1 MQKSLHHPLH
11 HSCCSVILLP
21 NTPCCSTATGPQR
34 QRNGLRLQF
43 YRADTEGRR
52 AATTLRS
59 RMAFDDKDQTPAL
72 GTLSPGQLQSHLK
85 MEPKTLGAIQIV
97 IGALILC
104 LSASVLQIHEVHF
117 TGDVALFLI
126 VVIQVTL
133 SGSVLVHSGRKPTLF
148 WVKFVLVLHLI
159 SAAFATAALGLMSK
173 HLPYRQDS
181 YHCEHCRR
189 LELHAVQHC
198 FRKCTG
204 LIEQKCK
211 LLIDGILGTL
221 VIFLVLELLICITAM
236 LFGLTVLAAGGTQA
250 PSKRPVYPQTR
261 PPLVPASQ
269 TPPAAAK
276 TSQVAVVVTGPDSE
290 QMEDISTPPTEP
302 QVEPIEFVTTQP

>member
-1 MQKSLHHPLH
+1 
-11 HSCCSVILLP
+11 
-21 NTPCCSTATGPQR
+21 
-34 QRNGLRLQF
+34 
-43 YRADTEGRR
+43 
-52 AATTLRS
+52 
-59 RMAFDDKDQTPAL
+59 MAQNDKDPML
-72 GTLSPGQLQSHLK
+72 PVGNLSPGQLQSHLK

-126 VVIQVTL
+126 VVVQV
-133 SGSVLVHSGRKPTLF
+133 KC
-148 WVKFVLVLHLI
+148 VLVLHLI

-189 LELHAVQHC
+189 LELHAV
-198 FRKCTG
+198 
-204 LIEQKCK
+204 

-236 LFGLTVLAAGGTQA
+236 LFGLSVLAAGGTQA
-250 PSKRPVYPQTR
+250 PSHRPAYPQTR
-261 PPLVPASQ
+261 PPPVPAVQ
-269 TPPAAAK
+269 AAPVATAAAEP
-276 TSQVAVVVTGPDSE
+276 SQVAVVVTEPDSE
-290 QMEDISTPPTEP
+290 QVEEISTPPTEP
-302 QVEPIEFVTTQP
+302 QVEPIEMDTTEP

>member
-1 MQKSLHHPLH
+1 MADIDKEPM
-11 HSCCSVILLP
+11 P
-21 NTPCCSTATGPQR
+21 AT
-34 QRNGLRLQF
+34 
-43 YRADTEGRR
+43 
-52 AATTLRS
+52 
-59 RMAFDDKDQTPAL
+59 
-72 GTLSPGQLQSHLK
+72 GTLSAGQLQSHLK

-117 TGDVALFLI
+117 TGDVALFLV

-133 SGSVLVHSGRKPTLF
+133 SGAVLVHSGRKPTLF
-148 WVKFVLVLHLI
+148 WVKLSLVLHLI

-181 YHCEHCRR
+181 YHCEHCHR

-236 LFGLTVLAAGGTQA
+236 LFGLSVLAAEGNQQA
-250 PSKRPVYPQTR
+250 SRQRPVYPQTR
-261 PPLVPASQ
+261 PPTAPAMQVVQ
-269 TPPAAAK
+269 TTQAEAEPF
-276 TSQVAVVVTGPDSE
+276 QVAVVVTEPDSE
-290 QMEDISTPPTEP
+290 QIEEISTPPTEP
-302 QVEPIEFVTTQP
+302 QVEPIETAATES

>member
-1 MQKSLHHPLH
+1 MGIDSQDPLPLVGSLN
-11 HSCCSVILLP
+11 S
-21 NTPCCSTATGPQR
+21 
-34 QRNGLRLQF
+34 
-43 YRADTEGRR
+43 
-52 AATTLRS
+52 
-59 RMAFDDKDQTPAL
+59 
-72 GTLSPGQLQSHLK
+72 GQVESYHK
-85 MEPKTLGAIQIV
+85 MEPKTLGAIQII

-117 TGDVALFLI
+117 TWDVALFLI

-133 SGSVLVHSGRKPTLF
+133 SGSVLVHSGRKPSLF
-148 WVKFVLVLHLI
+148 WIKCVLVLHLI
-159 SAAFATAALGLMSK
+159 SAAFTTAALGLMSK

-236 LFGLTVLAAGGTQA
+236 LFGLSVQSAGGAQFT
-250 PSKRPVYPQTR
+250 SHRPAYPQSQ
-261 PPLVPASQ
+261 PPPVHGAQATPAPTMLPIVPQVQPSGPQ
-269 TPPAAAK
+269 
-276 TSQVAVVVTGPDSE
+276 QVAVVVTEAMTDPESE
-290 QMEDISTPPTEP
+290 QLEEDITPPTEP
-302 QVEPIEFVTTQP
+302 QVVPIEIDEP

>member
-1 MQKSLHHPLH
+1 MGIDSM
-11 HSCCSVILLP
+11 
-21 NTPCCSTATGPQR
+21 GPR
-34 QRNGLRLQF
+34 TVVG
-43 YRADTEGRR
+43 
-52 AATTLRS
+52 S
-59 RMAFDDKDQTPAL
+59 
-72 GTLSPGQLQSHLK
+72 LSPGQLESYQR
-85 MEPKTLGAIQIV
+85 MEPKTLGAIQII

-133 SGSVLVHSGRKPTLF
+133 SGAVLVHSGRSPSLF
-148 WVKFVLVLHLI
+148 WVKCVLVLHLI
-159 SAAFATAALGLMSK
+159 SAAFSTAALGLMSK

-236 LFGLTVLAAGGTQA
+236 LFGLSVQAAGGTQA
-250 PSKRPVYPQTR
+250 PSQQPVYPQTR
-261 PPLVPASQ
+261 PPAVPAVPAVQ
-269 TPPAAAK
+269 AVQAAPAAEEPAGPK
-276 TSQVAVVVTGPDSE
+276 VAVVVTEPE
-290 QMEDISTPPTEP
+290 LEHVEEISTPPTEP
-302 QVEPIEFVTTQP
+302 QVEPIEVAAAEP

>member
-1 MQKSLHHPLH
+1 
-11 HSCCSVILLP
+11 
-21 NTPCCSTATGPQR
+21 
-34 QRNGLRLQF
+34 
-43 YRADTEGRR
+43 
-52 AATTLRS
+52 
-59 RMAFDDKDQTPAL
+59 MAHNDKDPMPAV
-72 GTLSPGQLQSHLK
+72 GNLSPGQLQSLLK

-148 WVKFVLVLHLI
+148 WVKCMLVLHLI

-236 LFGLTVLAAGGTQA
+236 LFGLSVLAAGGTQA
-250 PSKRPVYPQTR
+250 PSQRPVYPHSR
-261 PPLVPASQ
+261 PPPAPAVQAVQAS
-269 TPPAAAK
+269 PAAAEP
-276 TSQVAVVVTGPDSE
+276 TQVAVVVTEPESE
-290 QMEDISTPPTEP
+290 QVEDISTPPTEP
-302 QVEPIEFVTTQP
+302 QVEPIEVETTEP

>member
-1 MQKSLHHPLH
+1 
-11 HSCCSVILLP
+11 
-21 NTPCCSTATGPQR
+21 
-34 QRNGLRLQF
+34 
-43 YRADTEGRR
+43 
-52 AATTLRS
+52 
-59 RMAFDDKDQTPAL
+59 MALNDKDPMPAV
-72 GTLSPGQLQSHLK
+72 GNLSPGQLQSHLK

-133 SGSVLVHSGRKPTLF
+133 SGSVLVHSGRRPTLF
-148 WVKFVLVLHLI
+148 WVSRLLQSESNHSSVKCVLVLHLI
-159 SAAFATAALGLMSK
+159 SAALATAALGLMSK

-181 YHCEHCRR
+181 YHCEHCRK

-236 LFGLTVLAAGGTQA
+236 LFGLSVLAARGTQT
-250 PSKRPVYPQTR
+250 PSQRPVYPQTR
-261 PPLVPASQ
+261 PPPVPAVQAVQAS
-269 TPPAAAK
+269 PAAAEP
-276 TSQVAVVVTGPDSE
+276 SQVAVVVTEPDSE
-290 QMEDISTPPTEP
+290 QVEDISTPPTEP
-302 QVEPIEFVTTQP
+302 QVEPIEASTSEP

>member
-1 MQKSLHHPLH
+1 MS
-11 HSCCSVILLP
+11 
-21 NTPCCSTATGPQR
+21 
-34 QRNGLRLQF
+34 
-43 YRADTEGRR
+43 GR
-52 AATTLRS
+52 
-59 RMAFDDKDQTPAL
+59 MVQNDKDPVPAV
-72 GTLSPGQLQSHLK
+72 GNLSPSQLLSLLK
-85 MEPKTLGAIQIV
+85 MEPKTLGAIQII

-133 SGSVLVHSGRKPTLF
+133 SGSVLVHSGRRPSLF
-148 WVKFVLVLHLI
+148 WVKCVLVLHLI

-236 LFGLTVLAAGGTQA
+236 LFGLSVLAAGGTQV
-250 PSKRPVYPQTR
+250 PSQRPVYPQTR
-261 PPLVPASQ
+261 PPPVSAVQ
-269 TPPAAAK
+269 AVQAAPAAAEP
-276 TSQVAVVVTGPDSE
+276 SQVAVVVTEPDSE
-290 QMEDISTPPTEP
+290 QVEDISTPPTEP
-302 QVEPIEFVTTQP
+302 QVEPIEVETMEP

>member
-1 MQKSLHHPLH
+1 
-11 HSCCSVILLP
+11 
-21 NTPCCSTATGPQR
+21 
-34 QRNGLRLQF
+34 
-43 YRADTEGRR
+43 
-52 AATTLRS
+52 
-59 RMAFDDKDQTPAL
+59 MALNDKDPIPAG

-133 SGSVLVHSGRKPTLF
+133 SGSVLVHSGRRPTLL
-148 WVKFVLVLHLI
+148 WVKCTLVLHLI

-189 LELHAVQHC
+189 LELHAV
-198 FRKCTG
+198 
-204 LIEQKCK
+204 

-221 VIFLVLELLICITAM
+221 VVFLVLELLICITAM
-236 LFGLTVLAAGGTQA
+236 LFGLSVLAAGATKASSQ
-250 PSKRPVYPQTR
+250 RPVYPQTR
-261 PPLVPASQ
+261 PPLAPTVQ
-269 TPPAAAK
+269 AAAAEP
-276 TSQVAVVVTGPDSE
+276 SQQVAVVVTEPDSE
-290 QMEDISTPPTEP
+290 QMEDISTPSTEP
-302 QVEPIEFVTTQP
+302 QVEPIEAVATEP

>member
-1 MQKSLHHPLH
+1 MS
-11 HSCCSVILLP
+11 
-21 NTPCCSTATGPQR
+21 
-34 QRNGLRLQF
+34 
-43 YRADTEGRR
+43 GR
-52 AATTLRS
+52 
-59 RMAFDDKDQTPAL
+59 MVQNDKDPVPAV
-72 GTLSPGQLQSHLK
+72 GNLSPSQLLSLLK
-85 MEPKTLGAIQIV
+85 MEPKTLGAIQII

-133 SGSVLVHSGRKPTLF
+133 SGSVLVHSGRRPSLF
-148 WVKFVLVLHLI
+148 WVKCVLVLHLI

-189 LELHAVQHC
+189 LELHAV
-198 FRKCTG
+198 
-204 LIEQKCK
+204 

-236 LFGLTVLAAGGTQA
+236 LFGLSVLAAGGTQV
-250 PSKRPVYPQTR
+250 PSQRPVYPQTR
-261 PPLVPASQ
+261 PPPVSAVQ
-269 TPPAAAK
+269 AVQAAPAAAEP
-276 TSQVAVVVTGPDSE
+276 SQQVAVVVTEPDSE
-290 QMEDISTPPTEP
+290 QVEDISTPPTEP
-302 QVEPIEFVTTQP
+302 QVEPIEVETMEP

>member
-1 MQKSLHHPLH
+1 MAHEEKNPL
-11 HSCCSVILLP
+11 P
-21 NTPCCSTATGPQR
+21 
-34 QRNGLRLQF
+34 
-43 YRADTEGRR
+43 
-52 AATTLRS
+52 
-59 RMAFDDKDQTPAL
+59 PA
-72 GTLSPGQLQSHLK
+72 GTLSEGQRQSLFK

-97 IGALILC
+97 IGILILC
-104 LSASVLQIHEVHF
+104 LSASVLQVHEVHF

-126 VVIQVTL
+126 VVVQVTV
-133 SGSVLVHSGRKPTLF
+133 SGSVLVHSGRRPTLF
-148 WVKFVLVLHLI
+148 WVKCVLVLHLI

-181 YHCEHCRR
+181 YHCEHCRK

-236 LFGLTVLAAGGTQA
+236 LFGLSVLAAGGSQT
-250 PSKRPVYPQTR
+250 PSEGPVYPQTR
-261 PPLVPASQ
+261 PPPVPAVETVQAVQSAR
-269 TPPAAAK
+269 AAAEP
-276 TSQVAVVVTGPDSE
+276 TQQVAVVVTEPDSE
-290 QMEDISTPPTEP
+290 QVEDISTPPTEP
-302 QVEPIEFVTTQP
+302 QVEPIETAEP